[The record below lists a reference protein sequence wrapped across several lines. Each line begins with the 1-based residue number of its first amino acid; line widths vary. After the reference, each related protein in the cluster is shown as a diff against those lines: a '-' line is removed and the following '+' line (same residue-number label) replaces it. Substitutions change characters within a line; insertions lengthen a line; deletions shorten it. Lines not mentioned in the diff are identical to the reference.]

1 MTRRPPIIPALFAV
15 LLGLLMAASALAAE
29 PPQARRP
36 APGQPNPKLLRERRR
51 ILGARPLAMYYYTE
65 DASGLAS
72 AEKNAAQITVLAPQC
87 FAVDAEGIVRG
98 AVPAPLAELARRSD
112 LPLMPLVV
120 NPGFDR
126 SIASSLLRDP
136 RKQERA
142 ASYLAY
148 LASRENLAGWQLD
161 LEYIDPADKA
171 RYSAF
176 VRRVAAKL
184 HRDGRLLS
192 VAVTPRFSDEYPDP
206 RAAEFRTGEWG
217 APFDLRALGQSV
229 DFLVLMTYDHHGNTT
244 APGPVAGY
252 EWARAAIEY
261 AAGRVPPQKLVV
273 GIPFYGREWVETA
286 GGRISRSLTFS
297 RLQPLL
303 ARPQVQVQWDERWRA
318 PWLQFREGTEVH
330 TVWFDDR
337 RSYREK
343 LELVRRYRLR
353 GFAAWR
359 LGTEDPQFWDAAAE
373 HAKSLAP
380 PARRKAPR
388 RAPRGRSRAA
398 SPRRR

>member
-1 MTRRPPIIPALFAV
+1 V
-15 LLGLLMAASALAAE
+15 LLAASALVAAE
-29 PPQARRP
+29 PPEVKS
-36 APGQPNPKLLRERRR
+36 APGRANPRLLRERRR
-51 ILGARPLAMYYYTE
+51 ILGARPLAMYYSTE
-65 DASGLAS
+65 DTSGLA
-72 AEKNAAQITVLAPQC
+72 AVEKNAALITLLGPQC
-87 FAVDAEGIVRG
+87 FRVDSDGIVRG
-98 AVPAPLAELARRSD
+98 AVPAALAELAQRLE
-112 LPLMPLVV
+112 LPVMPLLV

-148 LASRENLAGWQLD
+148 LANRENFSGWQLD

-192 VAVTPRFSDEYPDP
+192 LAVTPRFSDQYPDT
-206 RAAEFRTGEWG
+206 RDAEFRTGEWG
-217 APFDLRALGQSV
+217 APFDLRALGRAV
-229 DFLVLMTYDHHGNTT
+229 DFIVLMTYDHHGTT
-244 APGPVAGY
+244 TPPGPVAGY

-261 AAGRVPPQKLVV
+261 AARRVPPQKLVM
-273 GIPFYGREWVETA
+273 GIPFYSREWVETA
-286 GGRISRSLTFS
+286 HGMLSRSLNFS
-297 RLQPLL
+297 SLQALL
-303 ARPQVQVQWDERWRA
+303 GRPEVQIQWDERWRA

-337 RSYREK
+337 RSYQEK

-359 LGTEDPQFWDAAAE
+359 LGTEDPEFWDVASE
-373 HAKSLAP
+373 YSKSLEKSAP
-380 PARRKAPR
+380 SKAPR

-398 SPRRR
+398 PSRGR